1 VAAVAL
7 PVLLF
12 AGVTVGAQ
20 VVSPARGQSLL
31 PTLPDVIEVPL
42 STGGSAELYLVPGSP
57 GPNELHVILPSV
69 PPAPPRV
76 TASEDSG
83 GPQRLRQYALSP
95 GHYVDFVVITPGT
108 WRFSVTTSLHH
119 RPVSFGATRKVTQ

>member
-20 VVSPARGQSLL
+20 LVSPAKGQSLL
-31 PTLPDVIEVPL
+31 PTLPDIIEVPL
-42 STGGSAELYLVPGSP
+42 STGGQAELYLVPGSP
-57 GPNELHVILPSV
+57 GPNELHLILPSV
-69 PPAPPRV
+69 PSVPPQV
-76 TASEDSG
+76 TASKDG
-83 GPQRLRQYALSP
+83 GAPQRLRQFALSP
-95 GHYVDFVVITPGT
+95 GHYVDFVVVAPGT

-119 RPVSFGATRKVTQ
+119 RPVSFGATRKVTP